1 MARRPSY
8 GDPDDGHTGWR
19 PLDAAAGLFARLTDA
34 LNAVGTVWILAIM
47 VLINADV
54 VGRGLF
60 GAPIAGVPE
69 LVELSIVGI
78 VFLQLA
84 STLRARRLAR
94 SDMVPTLL
102 RRRARRLGLALEALF
117 NVAGMVVVS
126 AMFYAGLPL
135 FVRAWERETF
145 VGAIGHFTAPIWP
158 INLIILIGCAALAV
172 QFLFNALVCCAWLG
186 RGAPVSI
193 EAGGPPA
200 PPGDRP
206 AP

>member
-1 MARRPSY
+1 MAQRPSY
-8 GDPDDGHTGWR
+8 GDPDSGHSGWR

-34 LNAVGTVWILAIM
+34 LNAVGTFWILAIM

-94 SDMVPTLL
+94 SDVVPALL
-102 RRRARRLGLALEALF
+102 RWHARRFGLALEAVF
-117 NVAGMVVVS
+117 NIAGMVVVS
-126 AMFYAGLPL
+126 AMFYASFPL
-135 FVRAWERETF
+135 FVRAWERDTF

-172 QFLFNALVCCAWLG
+172 QFLFNAVICCAWLA
-186 RGAPVSI
+186 RGPMVSI
-193 EAGGPPA
+193 ETGGPRA
-200 PPGDRP
+200 PRDDGPER
-206 AP
+206 

>member
-1 MARRPSY
+1 MLRRPSDS
-8 GDPDDGHTGWR
+8 GSDDGQAGWP
-19 PLDAAAGLFARLTDA
+19 PLDAVAGLFARLTDA

-60 GAPIAGVPE
+60 GTPIAGVPE

-94 SDMVPTLL
+94 SDVLPTLL
-102 RRRARRLGLALEALF
+102 QRRARRLGLGLEAVF
-117 NVAGMVVVS
+117 NVAGMLVVS
-126 AMFYAGLPL
+126 AMFYASLPL
-135 FVRAWERETF
+135 FVRAWQRDTF

-172 QFLFNALVCCAWLG
+172 QFLFNAVICCAWLA
-186 RGAPVSI
+186 RGPMVSI
-193 EAGGPPA
+193 ETGGPRA
-200 PPGDRP
+200 PRDDGPER
-206 AP
+206 